1 MLKKWWLS
9 LRPFSFTASI
19 IPVLLG
25 AAIGAGQTNLNF
37 TGLII
42 TIIAGLCYH
51 CVANLFNSYWDWE
64 NRYDMP
70 NSVQV
75 IPVLL
80 DEKFGSK
87 ALYNFSIRVLYLSII
102 LTILLG
108 LLYGFLVFL
117 IASFGLLGAYYY
129 TAPPI
134 AYKYRGWSLP
144 AVFLFMGLLMPTSSY
159 IVQTRTFSSRILW
172 LAVPLGLLTTAI
184 LQVNEL
190 RDYHTDLKNGGL
202 TFTIILG
209 RKLAVLAYQIF
220 IFLPYFLVIW
230 FYFKG
235 ETSILSLTTLL
246 TITIP
251 LNLGKE
257 ARNGNFNKLD
267 QSTAKLHTVFG
278 LLYLLGFIFK

>member
-1 MLKKWWLS
+1 MVSCTSWFIDNCYSPSKRAK
-9 LRPFSFTASI
+9 
-19 IPVLLG
+19 
-25 AAIGAGQTNLNF
+25 
-37 TGLII
+37 GL
-42 TIIAGLCYH
+42 
-51 CVANLFNSYWDWE
+51 
-64 NRYDMP
+64 P
-70 NSVQV
+70 
-75 IPVLL
+75 
-80 DEKFGSK
+80 
-87 ALYNFSIRVLYLSII
+87 
-102 LTILLG
+102 
-108 LLYGFLVFL
+108 
-117 IASFGLLGAYYY
+117 
-129 TAPPI
+129 
-134 AYKYRGWSLP
+134 YR
-144 AVFLFMGLLMPTSSY
+144 F
-159 IVQTRTFSSRILW
+159 
-172 LAVPLGLLTTAI
+172 
-184 LQVNEL
+184 
-190 RDYHTDLKNGGL
+190 KNGGL